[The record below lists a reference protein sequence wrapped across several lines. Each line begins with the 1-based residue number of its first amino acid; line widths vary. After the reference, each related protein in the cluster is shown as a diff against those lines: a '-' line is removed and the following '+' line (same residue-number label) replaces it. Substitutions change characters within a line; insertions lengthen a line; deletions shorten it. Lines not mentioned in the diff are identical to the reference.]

1 MQTHLDRSM
10 YCLGFYEWPPSPKC
24 WFLIFL
30 LNPSPA
36 WVMHNPHLLGTGTT
50 FLFLG
55 FVVGSLKDFSSNT
68 QIHVSSP
75 LEHSN
80 TAMEYSLYRSELRN
94 KAPCV
99 YVCLR
104 SHCASSPHQYCAYL
118 PLLAPF
124 MENTEKKKKTKHKN
138 NQPTPP
144 SPPPTMLAI
153 HNGMKV
159 PCSSVMGLS
168 WHLSRMQLC
177 PVRKSYAVC
186 PHCEHIFPRI
196 MKA

>member
-1 MQTHLDRSM
+1 M
-10 YCLGFYEWPPSPKC
+10 
-24 WFLIFL
+24 
-30 LNPSPA
+30 
-36 WVMHNPHLLGTGTT
+36 
-50 FLFLG
+50 
-55 FVVGSLKDFSSNT
+55 
-68 QIHVSSP
+68 
-75 LEHSN
+75 
-80 TAMEYSLYRSELRN
+80 
-94 KAPCV
+94 
-99 YVCLR
+99 CLR

-168 WHLSRMQLC
+168 WHLSRMQVC

-196 MKA
+196 MKAQEKIVLLKQWIQHTRKYHSVKRSSLLVTACGLCSVWKGKKDIARGKGHSLGIDF